1 MSLLP
6 CIHGMDDINCPICR
20 ISNGS
25 IPKDSLSKI
34 KFEQNNIFIKSPFL
48 DDFSAKNE
56 KFENDI
62 NTRTNLLQPNLIN
75 PLPNPNLINQI
86 NSFQNTTLEEQ
97 LNKQDLEK
105 LDTHGIT
112 KKIPVKKGELDLK

>member
-1 MSLLP
+1 
-6 CIHGMDDINCPICR
+6 MDDINCPICR